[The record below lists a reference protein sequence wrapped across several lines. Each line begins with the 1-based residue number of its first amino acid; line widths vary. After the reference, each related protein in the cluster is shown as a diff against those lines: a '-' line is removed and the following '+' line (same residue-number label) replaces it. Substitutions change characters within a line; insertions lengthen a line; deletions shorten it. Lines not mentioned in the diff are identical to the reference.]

1 MQGAVT
7 VELKRQQILVAED
20 NASIRRILC
29 HILTEGGFDTLEA
42 RDGREAI
49 DFLAA
54 NSPSLAILDVMMPR
68 LDGFTACHMI
78 KSNPRFEQMPVL
90 ICTSR
95 DRKAD
100 VLRAISAGADDYI
113 IKPFNRE
120 FILGRVR
127 RALIPRERRAPELDG
142 RHERRAAPRVRMDW
156 NVTWTTRRPTGSR
169 LMYKN
174 RVRNVSLHG
183 VGVNYAGGQEF
194 ERTGAS
200 RLADPIPQPDDA
212 VEIVLEIDRQT
223 YVEAR
228 GRVVH
233 VTADG
238 SDENV
243 LVGMAFTELPAP
255 ARDVI
260 AQFTY

>member
-1 MQGAVT
+1 M
-7 VELKRQQILVAED
+7 ELKKQQILVAED

-29 HILTEGGFDTLEA
+29 HILGEGGFDTLEA

-49 DFLAA
+49 ELLDT
-54 NSPSLAILDVMMPR
+54 NTPSLAILDVMMPR

-78 KSNPRFEQMPVL
+78 KSHPRFESMPVL

-120 FILGRVR
+120 FILGRVK
-127 RALIPRERRAPELDG
+127 RALVPKERRAPELDG
-142 RHERRAAPRVRMDW
+142 RHERRSAPRVRTDW
-156 NVTWTTRRPTGSR
+156 SVTWTTCRPTGSR

-174 RVRNVSLHG
+174 RIRNVSLHG
-183 VGVNYAGGQEF
+183 IGVNYSGGQEF
-194 ERTGAS
+194 ERSGS
-200 RLADPIPQPDDA
+200 PRVEDPLPRAEDE
-212 VEIVLEIDRQT
+212 VEIVLEVDRRT
-223 YVEAR
+223 FVEAR

-233 VTADG
+233 VTTDG
-238 SDENV
+238 GSQENV
-243 LVGMAFTELPAP
+243 LVGMAFT
-255 ARDVI
+255 
-260 AQFTY
+260 